1 MKKST
6 YLRQYIKDG
15 TRLIESIYQVVDDTL
30 DNGWGWDELLL
41 VSLSAA
47 SHLST

>member
-1 MKKST
+1 MKKVLISDNT
-6 YLRQYIKDG
+6 KDEI
-15 TRLIESIYQVVDDTL
+15 RLTESIYQVVDDTL